1 MTTELITFKNL
12 SCHFSSTVLGTRAIS
27 NTNRRE
33 SLKEKGKDET
43 PFSSSSGVTQS
54 IESLEMQVSNMLY

>member
-1 MTTELITFKNL
+1 M

-43 PFSSSSGVTQS
+43 PFSSSSSGVTQS
-54 IESLEMQVSNMLY
+54 IESLEMQVSNMLYWKKGK